1 MSAPTRRTARTGA
14 AAVVAAVAAIAV
26 ACGGGAGGGQNGQT
40 PSPTPAP
47 TASPT
52 AGETST
58 ECAAVSSATRNLT
71 SQVQALVAGQT
82 SREQVATAG
91 RDLAAA
97 LDAARDTLGPNA
109 RAGLDAA
116 GAAVGQLET
125 ALTTQPLDTAAV
137 RSAAGQVAASVRS
150 VLDVCGGS
158 TSTTSTTP

>member
-26 ACGGGAGGGQNGQT
+26 ACGGGQSGQT
-40 PSPTPAP
+40 PTPAPAP

-52 AGETST
+52 TGPTGAD
-58 ECAAVSSATRNLT
+58 CAAVSTAARNLT

-82 SREQVATAG
+82 SREQVAAAG
-91 RDLAAA
+91 RDLASA
-97 LDAARDTLGPNA
+97 LDSARNTLGPNA
-109 RAGLDAA
+109 RADLDAA
-116 GAAVGQLET
+116 GTAVGQLQT

-137 RSAAGQVAASVRS
+137 RSAAGQVASSIRAA
-150 VLDVCGGS
+150 LNVCGGS